1 MYMYIAIDMYMYM
14 YTYMCMYMYMYMYMY
29 ANVFHYKSVYAG
41 WPGPS
46 QARRLEKFG
55 PATFGRAVC
64 RRRSAGFAG
73 VAVPGPAA
81 DVQPAHAKRIE
92 PMGVPMGQLSQ
103 ADWVPMWQ
111 LSQANGS

>member
-1 MYMYIAIDMYMYM
+1 MQMYFIISLYMR
-14 YTYMCMYMYMYMYMY
+14 
-29 ANVFHYKSVYAG
+29 VG
-41 WPGPS
+41 PGRGKHGAWRS
-46 QARRLEKFG
+46 SAR
-55 PATFGRAVC
+55 ATFGRAVC
-64 RRRSAGFAG
+64 RGRSAGFAG

-103 ADWVPMWQ
+103 ANWVPMWQ